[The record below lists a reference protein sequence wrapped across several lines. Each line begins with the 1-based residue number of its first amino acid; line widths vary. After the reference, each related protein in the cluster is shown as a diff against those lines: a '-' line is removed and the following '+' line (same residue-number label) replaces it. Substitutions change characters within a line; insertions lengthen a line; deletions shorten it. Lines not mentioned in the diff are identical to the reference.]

1 MRKAGNVGD
10 PFIRKRLSLGS
21 DIRHDRDFLHSLV
34 TQNKMSNVFF
44 RCILGIPPLMILLI
58 PNVALPCK
66 NKNLNMTEVINDFQY
81 VIFQD
86 LQHLLELLA
95 TKSNNNNC
103 RKPQKSKPFPCL
115 NGKEIPSVHRLT
127 CSVLY
132 ISKQYNFDFNQEII
146 ILSKRTEKTL
156 RCSCDHQKKNRK
168 NHNRKPNISSIIN
181 GKTKC
186 PTKKLLRIKEKISDI
201 NLCWKK
207 IFKLTEI

>member
-1 MRKAGNVGD
+1 MG
-10 PFIRKRLSLGS
+10 SLWSRTQGRTGIETDS
-21 DIRHDRDFLHSLV
+21 LQTTSSHVDQEPEMTAWDR
-34 TQNKMSNVFF
+34 VFF

-58 PNVALPCK
+58 PNIALPCK
-66 NKNLNMTEVINDFQY
+66 NKNLNMTEVMNDFQN

-103 RKPQKSKPFPCL
+103 RKPQKSNPFPCL
-115 NGKEIPSVHRLT
+115 NG
-127 CSVLY
+127 
-132 ISKQYNFDFNQEII
+132 
-146 ILSKRTEKTL
+146 
-156 RCSCDHQKKNRK
+156 KKNRK
-168 NHNRKPNISSIIN
+168 NHNRKPKISSIIN

-201 NLCWKK
+201 SLCWKK

>member
-1 MRKAGNVGD
+1 MG
-10 PFIRKRLSLGS
+10 SLWSRTQGRTGIETDS
-21 DIRHDRDFLHSLV
+21 LQTTSSHVDQEPEMTAWDR
-34 TQNKMSNVFF
+34 VFF

-58 PNVALPCK
+58 PNIALPCK
-66 NKNLNMTEVINDFQY
+66 NKNLNMTEVMNDFQN

-103 RKPQKSKPFPCL
+103 RKPQKSNPFPCL

-156 RCSCDHQKKNRK
+156 RCSCDHQKG
-168 NHNRKPNISSIIN
+168 IQAYFLSVSM
-181 GKTKC
+181 
-186 PTKKLLRIKEKISDI
+186 
-201 NLCWKK
+201 
-207 IFKLTEI
+207 